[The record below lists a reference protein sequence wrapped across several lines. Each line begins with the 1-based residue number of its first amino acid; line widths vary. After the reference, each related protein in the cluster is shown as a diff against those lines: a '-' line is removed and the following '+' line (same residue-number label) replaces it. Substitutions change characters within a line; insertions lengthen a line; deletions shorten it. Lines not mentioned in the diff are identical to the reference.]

1 MKVVN
6 HYESH
11 SSLVVEINELL
22 EEQEDEHELLSDAK
36 IILYRAYKKITP
48 EECAEAQTHLSAEE

>member
-11 SSLVVEINELL
+11 SSFVAEINELL

-36 IILYRAYKKITP
+36 IILYSLQENNA
-48 EECAEAQTHLSAEE
+48 